1 MGSVENEVLADLI
14 EAVRTIAQQ
23 TLSLHLQLGAVRT
36 LLARNG
42 TISNAE
48 LHSLLTDLNTM
59 TALDEIAEAD
69 VVPPPDEVFDR
80 LLSRLHGTS
89 Q

>member
-1 MGSVENEVLADLI
+1 MMDSVEKEVLADLI
-14 EAVRTIAQQ
+14 EAVRTIAPQ

-48 LHSLLTDLNTM
+48 LRSVLTELNAM
-59 TALDEIAEAD
+59 TALDEIAAAD
-69 VVPPPDEVFDR
+69 VAPDPDEVFDR
-80 LLSRLHGTS
+80 LLSRL
-89 Q
+89 QP

>member
-1 MGSVENEVLADLI
+1 MMDSVEKEVLADLI

-42 TISNAE
+42 IISNAE
-48 LHSLLTDLNTM
+48 LRSVLTELNAM

-69 VVPPPDEVFDR
+69 VAPHPDEVFDR
-80 LLSRLHGTS
+80 LLSWLRS
-89 Q
+89 

>member
-1 MGSVENEVLADLI
+1 MMDSVEKEVLADLI

-48 LHSLLTDLNTM
+48 LRSVLTELN
-59 TALDEIAEAD
+59 AAAD
-69 VVPPPDEVFDR
+69 VAPDPDEVFDR
-80 LLSRLHGTS
+80 LLSRLRP
-89 Q
+89 